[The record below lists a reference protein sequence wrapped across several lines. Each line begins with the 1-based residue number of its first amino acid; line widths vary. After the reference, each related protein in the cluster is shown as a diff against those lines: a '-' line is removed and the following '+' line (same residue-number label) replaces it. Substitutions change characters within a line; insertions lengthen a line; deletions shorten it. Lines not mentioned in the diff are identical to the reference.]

1 MRTSM
6 TILCSVLVGLLALA
20 ASDVRSQDDASSREA
35 NASDTAAGAAP
46 AASEVIPAIPA
57 GLEARKEGDVVDLG
71 GRKVTITKL
80 DIVPYVENACTKVC
94 TWEKSDLPELKELR
108 EKYKLDEVVAPGK
121 TEFEKQVLLMDWIFK
136 QWKFGHAR
144 ELVDLR
150 DPAKILEE
158 AQKGHKFQCM
168 HSEVVMRALMLSM
181 GWVSRPMGKPKH
193 TYSEVWSNQYCKW
206 VRMDATSNSYADR
219 GGVPMSTYELRMA
232 LMKNDL
238 DGVVGV
244 TKGERKPV
252 DVKFASRWKKISFYM
267 SNVYGT
273 RPAGKVFTV
282 VDEFSDGAYHN
293 WPHPENPM
301 DLYFP
306 INQAALTLVP
316 DAQNLKVT
324 IRTLTPNFDRFQVR
338 IDGKEWADSKDMFT
352 WALHEGENRLEARS
366 VNKLGVEG
374 PVSSVVLTAGK

>member
-6 TILCSVLVGLLALA
+6 TILCGVLVGLLTLA
-20 ASDVRSQDDASSREA
+20 APDVWSQDDVSPRKT
-35 NASDTAAGAAP
+35 NASDTGDKAAPTPSEVTP
-46 AASEVIPAIPA
+46 AASA
-57 GLEARKEGDVVDLG
+57 GLEAREEGETVTLG
-71 GRKVTITKL
+71 GRKVTIRKL
-80 DIVPYVENACTKVC
+80 DILPYVENACTKVF

-121 TEFEKQVLLMDWIFK
+121 TEFEKQVLLMDWVFR

-144 ELVDLR
+144 ELVALR

-168 HSEVVMRALMLSM
+168 HSEVVLRALMGSM
-181 GWVSRPMGKPKH
+181 GWVARPMGKPKH
-193 TYSEVWSNQYCKW
+193 SYNEVWSNQFRKW
-206 VRMDATSNSYADR
+206 VRMDATSNSYAVR
-219 GGVPMSTYELRMA
+219 GEIPLSTYELRMA

-252 DVKFASRWKKISFYM
+252 VVKFASRWKRISFYM
-267 SNVYGT
+267 NDVYGK
-273 RPAGKVFTV
+273 RPGGKVFTV

-306 INQAALTLVP
+306 INQAALTLLP
-316 DAQNLKVT
+316 DGQNVKVS

-338 IDGKEWADSKDMFT
+338 IDGKDWADSKEAFT
-352 WALHEGENRLEARS
+352 WAPHEGENRLEARS
-366 VNKLGVEG
+366 INKLGVAG
-374 PVSSVVLTAGK
+374 PVSGVMLTVGK